1 MPLLKD
7 KVAVIT
13 GASSGIGRNTALL
26 FGKEGARL
34 VIGDIREDPREGGKP
49 THQEIIDH
57 GGEAVFQK
65 TDVTNLDNL
74 KTLMDKAVNTYKSL
88 DILVNSAGIFMMK
101 PITEVTEEEYD
112 RLMTINVKGTYFAAR
127 FAAEIMQKNKTKGSI
142 INLSS
147 IAGLNGF
154 SEMSTYC
161 TSKGAITNLTRALA
175 AELGPAGIRVNA
187 INPGI
192 IATKMTLEDVP
203 IVGKFTKAVPMGR
216 DGKTEEIAACALFL
230 ASDEASFVNGVN
242 LPADGGFTAT

>member
-13 GASSGIGRNTALL
+13 GASSGIGRSTALL

-49 THQEIIDH
+49 TQQEIIDQ

-65 TDVTNLDNL
+65 TDVTNFDNL
-74 KTLMDKAVNTYKSL
+74 KTLMNKAVETYKSL

-127 FAAEIMQKNKTKGSI
+127 FAAEVMLKNKTKGSI
-142 INLSS
+142 INLVDHQV
-147 IAGLNGF
+147 LNQVHHPV
-154 SEMSTYC
+154 EPNYQ
-161 TSKGAITNLTRALA
+161 
-175 AELGPAGIRVNA
+175 
-187 INPGI
+187 
-192 IATKMTLEDVP
+192 P
-203 IVGKFTKAVPMGR
+203 IQHCR
-216 DGKTEEIAACALFL
+216 D
-230 ASDEASFVNGVN
+230 
-242 LPADGGFTAT
+242 

>member
-112 RLMTINVKGTYFAAR
+112 RLMTINVKGTYLQR
-127 FAAEIMQKNKTKGSI
+127 
-142 INLSS
+142 
-147 IAGLNGF
+147 GLQRR
-154 SEMSTYC
+154 SCRRTRPRVRSLTCPASPDST
-161 TSKGAITNLTRALA
+161 ALA
-175 AELGPAGIRVNA
+175 KCLPTAP
-187 INPGI
+187 P
-192 IATKMTLEDVP
+192 K
-203 IVGKFTKAVPMGR
+203 GR
-216 DGKTEEIAACALFL
+216 
-230 ASDEASFVNGVN
+230 
-242 LPADGGFTAT
+242 